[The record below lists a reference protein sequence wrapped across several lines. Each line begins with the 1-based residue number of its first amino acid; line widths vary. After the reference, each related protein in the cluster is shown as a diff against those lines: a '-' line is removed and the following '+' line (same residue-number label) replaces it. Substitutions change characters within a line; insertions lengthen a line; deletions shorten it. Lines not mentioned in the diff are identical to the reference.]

1 MQHFCSIW
9 AIFYDP
15 WALCPLFIYY
25 WALWGQNFWAKFFYK
40 VALFAKLWALFH
52 WLRLVTLQTKTNGLS
67 ASKLSQHFLQFSF
80 SCCSRIQDDRTSGH
94 RRSRHVRCRL
104 TFWTIWF
111 AFSRFANC
119 LLLVLLLYVSLV
131 ALLRKWSSSKS
142 WAELKLSFLSLG
154 HVGAFF

>member
-67 ASKLSQHFLQFSF
+67 ASNQVSFFYNFPFLAVQEFKM
-80 SCCSRIQDDRTSGH
+80 IGQ
-94 RRSRHVRCRL
+94 VVIVVL
-104 TFWTIWF
+104 AMF
-111 AFSRFANC
+111 AA
-119 LLLVLLLYVSLV
+119 
-131 ALLRKWSSSKS
+131 
-142 WAELKLSFLSLG
+142 G
-154 HVGAFF
+154 